1 MTHSAK
7 NSADNLAQ
15 NTRNSPK
22 FIRSTCPIGL
32 KVLDTIEK
40 RPHRASVVRA
50 LKSRQAVES
59 CRKKR
64 QCKLEIGSLP
74 TGHPTFLSFL

>member
-7 NSADNLAQ
+7 MSADSPGQ
-15 NTRNSPK
+15 NTHNPK
-22 FIRSTCPIGL
+22 FIRSICPIGL
-32 KVLDTIEK
+32 KVWDNIEK
-40 RPHRASVVRA
+40 RLHRVSVVRA